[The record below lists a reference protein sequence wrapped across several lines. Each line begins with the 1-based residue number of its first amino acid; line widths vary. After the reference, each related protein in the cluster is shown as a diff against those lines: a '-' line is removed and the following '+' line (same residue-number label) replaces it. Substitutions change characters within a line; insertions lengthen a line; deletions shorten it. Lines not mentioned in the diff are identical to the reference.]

1 MSWLLETLEGIKAI
15 GDKAIIFTEFK
26 DIQRIVQKRVRDKF
40 ACSAHIING
49 ETAVSVAAGKTTRQ
63 QMINRFQQHDGFDV
77 LILSPVAVGYGV
89 NIQAANHVIH
99 FTRTWNPAKEDQA
112 TDRAYRIGQE
122 KTVYVYYPT
131 VVSPKFETF
140 EAKLHTLISEKRAL
154 GKDMLNGVG
163 DVSVSELSDGL
174 STPAGGFIISRQK
187 ITHED
192 LTSIGATNFEKLV
205 AELLKHQG
213 YKAEVVGRAGDHGV
227 DVWAIK
233 DDIGYLVQCKST
245 SKESGIGIDGIN
257 EVVGGAAHYR
267 AKDNKTNFRLAVA
280 TNGRFNQTAIEHA
293 RNQPETV
300 ELWDFSALSVLLAR
314 YEVYL
319 D

>member
-1 MSWLLETLEGIKAI
+1 
-15 GDKAIIFTEFK
+15 
-26 DIQRIVQKRVRDKF
+26 
-40 ACSAHIING
+40 
-49 ETAVSVAAGKTTRQ
+49 VAAGKTTRQ
-63 QMINRFQQHDGFDV
+63 QMINRFQHHDGFDV

-122 KTVYVYYPT
+122 KNVYVYYPT
-131 VVSPKFETF
+131 VVSPEFETF

-163 DVSVSELSDGL
+163 DVSVSDLSDGL
-174 STPAGGFIISRQK
+174 QAPTKEVIISRQK
-187 ITHED
+187 TTPED
-192 LTSIGATNFEKLV
+192 LSSISAINFEKLV
-205 AELLKHQG
+205 AELLKAQG
-213 YKAEVVGRAGDHGV
+213 YSASASGRPGDHGV

-233 DDIGYLVQCKST
+233 DTIGYLVQCKST
-245 SKESGIGIDGIN
+245 SKDSGVGIKGIN
-257 EVVGGAAHYR
+257 DVVGGAAYYR
-267 AKDNKTNFRLAVA
+267 AKDKKTNFTLAVA

-300 ELWDFSALSVLLAR
+300 ELWDNGFLANLL
-314 YEVYL
+314 EMHSVYL